1 MKFKKIVLGS
11 LMVLGVIGSIG
22 VGKQV
27 HAENNPSAKVY
38 LSNDYFRE
46 TLTHHV
52 ESQLHE
58 TVENQLPSI
67 DQLNRLE
74 HVNIGDFNDPV
85 TASLTG
91 LQHVKN
97 AKSLGIHY
105 GGQISDFRPLA
116 GMTSLESLT
125 FGLSIN
131 NQVDQF
137 TKIDFMS
144 DMKQLK
150 HVYFEAAFTDLT
162 PLNELDNLEGI
173 SLEYGPEATAFNQ
186 LVSTE
191 SKEAVFANPVTYS
204 KQFEG
209 GELTVSCR
217 DSEWTDIPVQAS
229 TDGKIITVSD
239 IPEGT
244 ESIVVVIKKSSGES
258 SNYRHELKYK
268 LPLVWY

>member
-22 VGKQV
+22 VSQQV
-27 HAENNPSAKVY
+27 RAENNPAAQVY

-46 TLTHHV
+46 TMTNQV
-52 ESQLHE
+52 ESQLQE

-74 HVNIGDFNDPV
+74 YVDIGDFNDPI

-91 LQHVKN
+91 LQHAKN

-105 GGQISDFRPLA
+105 GGQITDFRPLA
-116 GMTSLESLT
+116 GMTSLENLI
-125 FGLSIN
+125 FGLSVN
-131 NQVDQF
+131 DQVDQF

-144 DMKQLK
+144 NMKQLK
-150 HVYFEAAFTDLT
+150 QVYFEVAVADLT

-173 SLEYGPEATAFNQ
+173 TLEYGPEATAFNQ
-186 LVSTE
+186 LVSIE
-191 SKEAVFANPVTYS
+191 SKEVVFANPVTYS

-217 DSEWTDIPVQAS
+217 DGEWTDIPVQAS
-229 TDGKIITVSD
+229 ADGKIITVSD

-244 ESIVVVIKKSSGES
+244 EYITVSINKSNGEL